1 MISLV
6 ETMVSSRELA
16 KRLSQAARDAWN
28 SEEGQ
33 RIREELS
40 ADAGSYGA
48 CLRRVMESGGGARG
62 YKDCA
67 RRSGIGMAFAS
78 VWGSSKAYGR
88 PMVEVVAR

>member
-1 MISLV
+1 
-6 ETMVSSRELA
+6 MVSNRELA
-16 KRLSQAARDAWN
+16 KRLSQSAREAWN
-28 SEEGQ
+28 SEEGL
-33 RIREELS
+33 RMREELS
-40 ADAGSYGA
+40 ADAVSYGS

-62 YKDCA
+62 YQDCA

>member
-1 MISLV
+1 
-6 ETMVSSRELA
+6 MVSNRELA
-16 KRLSQAARDAWN
+16 RRLSQSAREAWN
-28 SEEGQ
+28 SEEGM

-40 ADAGSYGA
+40 SGSASYGA
-48 CLRRVMESGGGARG
+48 CLRRVMESGGGKRG
-62 YKDCA
+62 YEDCA

>member
-1 MISLV
+1 
-6 ETMVSSRELA
+6 MVSNRELA
-16 KRLSQAARDAWN
+16 KTISHAVREAWN
-28 SEEGQ
+28 SDEGQ
-33 RIREELS
+33 RLREELS
-40 ADAGSYGA
+40 ADAVSYGA

-67 RRSGIGMAFAS
+67 RRSGVGMAFAS

>member
-1 MISLV
+1 
-6 ETMVSSRELA
+6 MVSNRELA
-16 KRLSQAARDAWN
+16 RRLSQASREAWN

-40 ADAGSYGA
+40 ADTASYAA
-48 CLRRVMESGGGARG
+48 CLRRVMESGGGSRG

-88 PMVEVVAR
+88 PMVEVMAR